1 MATGFLAETSC
12 YASEDCPSRIK
23 RRVAGHNTVWEV
35 VKASLPHIVSRVQT
49 RFCTKTPR
57 GFSRASATRYT
68 AEMCVGLCVHRRLE
82 TAICCTCRH
91 DILCIRALFGFLLAI
106 KDLTVLWRQQ
116 SWRKN
121 DVNSD
126 NQQKADMTRCY
137 PVKRT
142 VAICTILNTS
152 SAILNSSSEKT
163 KQKI

>member
-116 SWRKN
+116 SWRGN

-126 NQQKADMTRCY
+126 NQQELMSFQRLPNSTSI
-137 PVKRT
+137 
-142 VAICTILNTS
+142 AIISWGGAS
-152 SAILNSSSEKT
+152 S
-163 KQKI
+163 